1 MGFSL
6 DRVPAIIQEVGAL
19 DRIGPLA
26 ARLGRG
32 APALLIADP
41 GLAFFGLTPRAEAS
55 LRGAGLS
62 VSVYTSIKSDPA
74 TSQIDTAVA
83 LAQMDGAGVVV
94 ALGGGSAMDAG
105 KAVAAIAGG
114 SLSAAAYATPG
125 AALPERALA
134 KICVPTTSGTGSE
147 TTRGAVLTL
156 PDGTRLR
163 LWSDSL
169 KADAVLLDPTLTVD
183 QSGNVTAATGM
194 DALVHAL
201 EACTTAHASYA
212 CDMFCHAA
220 IGLVGRHL
228 PAAVER
234 PADLAARAGLQWAAA
249 LSGVPAGRPRAGH
262 LPPTTGRDV
271 RRPPRARRVVRL
283 PRAGG
288 PPRGV
293 RPRRGG
299 VPDLAAGP
307 VGGTETAGAAAPGT
321 AAGNRRI
328 LRRQALSRRGMDG
341 ANPAHG
347 RNPPRRDRS
356 VKPESAAF
364 LAKAHRLLREAR
376 TELDVQLPE
385 ACGRAA
391 YLAALQAAHAYIHE
405 RTGRVARSHKGAH
418 NMFFLLSADEP
429 RIDADLRVFLSE
441 GYDLKNSAD
450 YEVGDKGDVPARGGR
465 RRPGHRRPL
474 CGPDR
479 RNTRCLRPVRGLIA
493 FSTPSPR
500 ATSRA

>member
-1 MGFSL
+1 MTFSL
-6 DRVPAIIQEVGAL
+6 DRMPAISQEVGAL

-32 APALLIADP
+32 AAALLIADP

-114 SLSAAAYATPG
+114 SLPAAAYAAPG
-125 AALPERALA
+125 ATLPERALA

-169 KADAVLLDPTLTVD
+169 KADAVLLDPTLTVE

-212 CDMFCHAA
+212 CDMFCHEA
-220 IGLVGRHL
+220 IRLVVRHL
-228 PAAVER
+228 PVAVER
-234 PADLAARAGLQWAAA
+234 PSDLVARAGLQWAAA
-249 LSGVPAGRPRAGH
+249 LAGIGIDSAG
-262 LPPTTGRDV
+262 TGL
-271 RRPPRARRVVRL
+271 AHAL
-283 PRAGG
+283 GHALMA
-288 PPRGV
+288 V
-293 RPRRGG
+293 RPIHPGRAVG
-299 VPDLAAGP
+299 LAMLATLP
-307 VGGTETAGAAAPGT
+307 WCAEEDPHARFAAAAAAMGAAPEAAALAP
-321 AAGNRRI
+321 
-328 LRRQALSRRGMDG
+328 
-341 ANPAHG
+341 
-347 RNPPRRDRS
+347 
-356 VKPESAAF
+356 AF
-364 LAKAHRLLREAR
+364 ERLLRAVGVKVAVMGEGY
-376 TELDVQLPE
+376 DDPKPE
-385 ACGRAA
+385 Q
-391 YLAALQAAHAYIHE
+391 LAALMTAPENAAML
-405 RTGRVARSHKGAH
+405 V
-418 NMFFLLSADEP
+418 
-429 RIDADLRVFLSE
+429 
-441 GYDLKNSAD
+441 
-450 YEVGDKGDVPARGGR
+450 
-465 RRPGHRRPL
+465 
-474 CGPDR
+474 
-479 RNTRCLRPVRGLIA
+479 RC
-493 FSTPSPR
+493 PR
-500 ATSRA
+500 AVSEEDLLHFAQRLLTRR